1 MIFVA
6 SSNDR
11 LFILKI
17 LWVAWAMLGG
27 FCTLYVIAEVTY
39 IVTIYIYIYICTADK
54 DRGGHQKAGP
64 GKGKENILLKK

>member
-39 IVTIYIYIYICTADK
+39 IVTIYIYIQPIKTEEAT
-54 DRGGHQKAGP
+54 RRQGLGKARRTFC
-64 GKGKENILLKK
+64 

>member
-27 FCTLYVIAEVTY
+27 FCTLYVIDEVTY
-39 IVTIYIYIYICTADK
+39 IVTIYIYTQPIKTEEAT
-54 DRGGHQKAGP
+54 RRQGLGKARRTFC
-64 GKGKENILLKK
+64 

>member
-39 IVTIYIYIYICTADK
+39 IVTIYIYIYIYS
-54 DRGGHQKAGP
+54 R
-64 GKGKENILLKK
+64 

>member
-27 FCTLYVIAEVTY
+27 FCMLCVIAEVTY
-39 IVTIYIYIYICTADK
+39 IVTI
-54 DRGGHQKAGP
+54 
-64 GKGKENILLKK
+64 NIQLKKTEEATGRQGLGKARRTFC